1 MLAEILPPHSIMV
14 DDELRMFR
22 ESAERFFTRAAPPER
37 TEKWRADKRVE
48 REFWREVGEA
58 GFLGLP
64 FPEEYGGP
72 GLDYRYEVALMELVS
87 RMGLGFP
94 YSGQDPVICRYV
106 LSHGTEEQK
115 LRWLPRMA
123 KGDLVA
129 AIAMSEPGAGSDLQS
144 IRTTARRD
152 GDEYVINGAKMFIS
166 NGQIA
171 DWILVACKT
180 DAEARARGI
189 SLIAVETELVQ
200 GFRRGRTLD
209 KVGLDSQDTSELFFD
224 DVRVPA
230 DNLLGG
236 VEGQGFIQLMQELPR
251 ERMSIAID
259 AVATMERAIGLTVEY
274 VGQRKVFGKTL
285 NEFQNTQFKLA
296 ECKTLAAAAKAFT
309 YDCVAKQ
316 IDGTLDNPTSAMA
329 KLFTSE
335 AASKVVDECMQ
346 LHGGYGYV
354 NDYPIARMYR
364 DSRIFRI
371 FGGSSEVMKMII
383 ARTL

>member
-1 MLAEILPPHSIMV
+1 MLPQVLPPHPVMV
-14 DDELRMFR
+14 DDDLRMFCD
-22 ESAERFFTRAAPPER
+22 SAERFFTRAAPPER
-37 TEKWRADKRVE
+37 RAKWRADKRVE
-48 REFWREVGEA
+48 RDFWREVGEA

-64 FPEEYGGP
+64 FPEEYGGA
-72 GLDYRYEVALMELVS
+72 GLDYRYEVALMDLVS
-87 RMGLGFP
+87 RMDLNFP

-106 LSHGTEEQK
+106 LAHGTEEQK
-115 LRWLPRMA
+115 RRWLPRMA

-144 IRTTARRD
+144 IRTSAKRD
-152 GDEYVINGAKMFIS
+152 GNEYVINGAKMFIS

-180 DAEARARGI
+180 DAEAGSRGI
-189 SLIAVETELVQ
+189 SLIAVETDLVE

-209 KVGLDSQDTSELFFD
+209 KVGLDAQDTSELFFE
-224 DVRVPA
+224 DVRVPV

-236 VEGQGFIQLMQELPR
+236 VEGQGFVQLMQELPR

-259 AVATMERAIGLTVEY
+259 AVATMERAISETIEY
-274 VGQRKVFGKTL
+274 VRQRKVFGKTL
-285 NEFQNTQFKLA
+285 GDFQNTQFKLA
-296 ECKTLAAAAKAFT
+296 ECKTLAAAAKVFT
-309 YDCVAKQ
+309 YDCIAKQ
-316 IDGTLDNPTSAMA
+316 LDGTLDNPTSAMA

-335 AASKVVDECMQ
+335 TAGKVVDECMQ